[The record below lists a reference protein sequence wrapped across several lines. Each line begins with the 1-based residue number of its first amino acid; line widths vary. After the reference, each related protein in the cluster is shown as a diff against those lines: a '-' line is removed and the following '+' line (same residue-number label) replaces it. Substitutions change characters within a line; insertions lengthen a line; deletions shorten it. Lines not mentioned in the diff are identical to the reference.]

1 MKKPAY
7 SAALDR
13 VLFRASRLARELGGA
28 QTGTEHLLLAL
39 SQERISQTGRI
50 LCYQG
55 AEGRLLRCMLLT
67 RQEPEPAGRQGLSA
81 AAARALDGAQHEA
94 DRLARPSACRSICCF
109 PSCATT
115 PMRRRACFR
124 SLASTATAYFRK
136 HMTACA
142 SYIRRRT

>member
-50 LCYQG
+50 LC
-55 AEGRLLRCMLLT
+55 CT
-67 RQEPEPAGRQGLSA
+67 
-81 AAARALDGAQHEA
+81 QHP
-94 DRLARPSACRSICCF
+94 LPGYVLIPQRS
-109 PSCATT
+109 
-115 PMRRRACFR
+115 RRWGILQRRYR
-124 SLASTATAYFRK
+124 SPRTDQ
-136 HMTACA
+136 
-142 SYIRRRT
+142 RR

>member
-67 RQEPEPAGRQGLSA
+67 KREQPEPSGRQGFSGGQA
-81 AAARALDGAQHEA
+81 AITKKTNIRRDVWWWTTHL
-94 DRLARPSACRSICCF
+94 F
-109 PSCATT
+109 PS
-115 PMRRRACFR
+115 
-124 SLASTATAYFRK
+124 
-136 HMTACA
+136 
-142 SYIRRRT
+142 

>member
-7 SAALDR
+7 SAALD
-13 VLFRASRLARELGGA
+13 RASRLARELGGA

-67 RQEPEPAGRQGLSA
+67 RQSMPASARGL
-81 AAARALDGAQHEA
+81 RA
-94 DRLARPSACRSICCF
+94 S
-109 PSCATT
+109 
-115 PMRRRACFR
+115 
-124 SLASTATAYFRK
+124 
-136 HMTACA
+136 
-142 SYIRRRT
+142 

>member
-67 RQEPEPAGRQGLSA
+67 RQEPAKKI
-81 AAARALDGAQHEA
+81 
-94 DRLARPSACRSICCF
+94 DRFLCRF
-109 PSCATT
+109 N
-115 PMRRRACFR
+115 FR
-124 SLASTATAYFRK
+124 LRFFCLIRNEFTVFF
-136 HMTACA
+136 
-142 SYIRRRT
+142 YIRKTQLRKR

>member
-50 LCYQG
+50 L
-55 AEGRLLRCMLLT
+55 AIR
-67 RQEPEPAGRQGLSA
+67 EPRAG
-81 AAARALDGAQHEA
+81 
-94 DRLARPSACRSICCF
+94 
-109 PSCATT
+109 SCAV
-115 PMRRRACFR
+115 C
-124 SLASTATAYFRK
+124 
-136 HMTACA
+136 C
-142 SYIRRRT
+142 

>member
-67 RQEPEPAGRQGLSA
+67 KREQPQGRSTVLGTKHC
-81 AAARALDGAQHEA
+81 D
-94 DRLARPSACRSICCF
+94 LARPSASRSICCF
-109 PSCATT
+109 LSCVTT
-115 PMRRRACFR
+115 PMQRRRCFR
-124 SLASTATAYFRK
+124 NLALTATVYFQK

-142 SYIRRRT
+142 PYIRRRTRKDNRN

>member
-13 VLFRASRLARELGGA
+13 VLFRAARLARELGGA

-39 SQERISQTGRI
+39 SQERLSQTGRI

-67 RQEPEPAGRQGLSA
+67 KQEKPEPSGRQGLSA
-81 AAARALDGAQHEA
+81 AAAKALDGARREA
-94 DRLARPSACRSICCF
+94 VRLGAALCLPEHLLLPQLLQR
-109 PSCATT
+109 
-115 PMRRRACFR
+115 
-124 SLASTATAYFRK
+124 L
-136 HMTACA
+136 
-142 SYIRRRT
+142 RT

>member
-67 RQEPEPAGRQGLSA
+67 KREQPEPSGRQGFSG
-81 AAARALDGAQHEA
+81 AAARALDGARHEA
-94 DRLARPSACRSICCF
+94 LRLGAPLCQPEHLLTQLPILMVGIVCYGVLV
-109 PSCATT
+109 P
-115 PMRRRACFR
+115 
-124 SLASTATAYFRK
+124 LAYRISVKRFEK
-136 HMTACA
+136 VDL
-142 SYIRRRT
+142 

>member
-81 AAARALDGAQHEA
+81 AAARALDGARHEA
-94 DRLARPSACRSICCF
+94 DRLGAPLCLPEHLLPAKVTRVFRGCRYEITITKNQKLLL
-109 PSCATT
+109 PHVDG
-115 PMRRRACFR
+115 
-124 SLASTATAYFRK
+124 RK
-136 HMTACA
+136 QLTV
-142 SYIRRRT
+142 TV